1 MRVVQFTLKK
11 YKRKSMK
18 YAFFFVAF
26 LIYLSRI
33 EGDLMLG
40 KIKEIIDNTVIIDLA
55 IDIAEQPNLVNL
67 HVVFDDGTDRHVIA
81 EIANTNRTEMRATI
95 VGEIKDGRFTP
106 GASAKPSFKSE
117 IRLIKKEEL
126 ELLFGKQETPKG
138 YTNFG
143 TSNVYDGYKINVAI
157 NDFFNTHFCIIG
169 NSGSG
174 KSCAVASILQRLF
187 TSSDEPPINSAF
199 FFFDAYGEYTRAF
212 SKLHE
217 INPNLN
223 YKSYTTNILEPDTE
237 ILRVPIWLLDV
248 DDLALLLDATT
259 PSQLPIIEKTLK
271 LVPILTGSSEN
282 VIKRKNDIIARAL
295 QDILL
300 SGNDSTKI
308 RDQVI
313 GVLTKFNTPTLRLD
327 SQIVQ
332 PGYTRTLKQ
341 CLFVDKTGKM
351 QEMELVVEFVRG
363 YIIEDNLE
371 IPENELNLFYNLADL
386 EMAMEFALISEG
398 ILKSDKVYDTANI
411 ISVRLHSLATGE
423 NRHFF
428 NYPKYVTRDQY
439 IENLIWDE
447 KTNSKSQIINFNV
460 NYIDD
465 RTAKVIIKIISRMLF
480 LKQSTTK
487 PRGSRAFHIVMEE
500 AHRYVQHDSDID
512 LLGYNIFERI
522 AKEGRKYGMFLSL
535 ITQRPSE
542 LSDTC
547 VSQCAN
553 FIILRTLHPIDLKYI
568 REMVPNVS
576 DEIVLQMKNLK
587 PGNAIAFGSA
597 FKVPTVLYIPLP
609 DPMPLSNNVDLEKV
623 WYAQAQQT
631 ITPQQVMQQPVQ
643 QQMIS
648 ATAQAS
654 IPVSSDVSAIM
665 AQQATVQQFQQPQ
678 QAVAA
683 APVQAPVPVEQA
695 NPSGIQ
701 IVGNVNNPSG
711 GPDVRA
717 FFTTAS

>member
-1 MRVVQFTLKK
+1 
-11 YKRKSMK
+11 
-18 YAFFFVAF
+18 
-26 LIYLSRI
+26 
-33 EGDLMLG
+33 MLG
-40 KIKEIIDNTVIIDLA
+40 KIKEIIDNTVIIELA
-55 IDIAEQPNLVNL
+55 IDITAQPNLVNL
-67 HVVFDDGTDRHVIA
+67 HVVFEDGSNRKVIA

-95 VGEIKDGRFTP
+95 VGEITDGRFTP
-106 GASAKPSFKSE
+106 GASAKPSFKSQ

-126 ELLFGKQETPKG
+126 ELLFGKQETPIG

-143 TSNVYDGYKINVAI
+143 TSNVYDGYKINVEI
-157 NDFFNTHFCIIG
+157 NSFFNTHFCIIG

-174 KSCAVASILQRLF
+174 KSCAVASILQKLF
-187 TSSDEPPINSAF
+187 TSSDEPPLNSAL
-199 FFFDAYGEYTRAF
+199 FFFDAYGEYTKAF
-212 SKLHE
+212 SKLHS

-223 YKSYTTNILEPDTE
+223 YKSYTTNIIDPDTD

-271 LVPILTGSSEN
+271 LVPILTGNSEN

-363 YIIEDNLE
+363 YILDESFE
-371 IPENELNLFYNLADL
+371 VPESELNLFYNLADL

-423 NRHFF
+423 NRHYF
-428 NYPKYVTRDQY
+428 NYPKYVTRNQY

-447 KTNSKSQIINFNV
+447 KTNSKAQIINFNV

-480 LKQSTTK
+480 SMLSETK

-522 AKEGRKYGMFLSL
+522 SKEGRKYGMFLAL

-609 DPMPLSNNVDLEKV
+609 DPMPLSNNVDLESV
-623 WYAQAQQT
+623 WYPQRKQAISQVGPVPATVQTSTIATNDVSSIMTQEASQQQFTPQQTVQTVPQT
-631 ITPQQVMQQPVQ
+631 IT
-643 QQMIS
+643 
-648 ATAQAS
+648 AE
-654 IPVSSDVSAIM
+654 VSAGGTPSI
-665 AQQATVQQFQQPQ
+665 
-678 QAVAA
+678 
-683 APVQAPVPVEQA
+683 
-695 NPSGIQ
+695 PSGIQ
-701 IVGNVNNPSG
+701 IVGNVNN
-711 GPDVRA
+711 
-717 FFTTAS
+717 